1 MVKPEKTL
9 TFFVFILIFLGLL
22 TLVFPKDGISI
33 GNDLTLHFPD
43 IKEFMT
49 ESLPNRDSVDSTKAI
64 FTADNDLALIEE
76 DTVQYVEHTEVIDSA
91 VFEFKP
97 RAIVTDSLRQPLDL
111 PASGVNCLD
120 NLFSA
125 LVNPDELKHVVRI
138 MHYGDSQ
145 IETDRIT
152 NYLRYKLQQQFGGS
166 GPGLVPAKTAYD
178 YKSPCAVVNSEN
190 WKRYTVFPSID
201 TAVKHSNYGV
211 LAAFCSF
218 GPLRRVR
225 TADKTEVADSLKT
238 DSTAVADSVPSVPK
252 IVEEPKNKEVLTG
265 TLSFVPSTLRP
276 NLKIIKKCRLLY
288 GNTGEPC
295 SVRVLDGGTVLYD
308 EKLKPTDFYSAKLF
322 NFSESPADLKFEFSS
337 TQSPEIYGF
346 ALDGNSGVA
355 VDNIALRG
363 CSGTIFTKIN
373 GRMLAQMYNELNV
386 KCVILQFGGNAV
398 PYLTPD
404 RINGFKSM
412 IVAQIRYI
420 KRLCPKM
427 SIIVVGPADMST
439 KVQDRYETYEVLPPL
454 VEALK
459 SAALAND
466 CAYWDMYA
474 AMGGENSMP
483 DWVYHE
489 PQLAEKDF
497 VHFTPNGANIMARML
512 YTAIISR
519 YNEWLRKK

>member
-22 TLVFPKDGISI
+22 TVVFPKNGITIS
-33 GNDLTLHFPD
+33 NDVTLHFPD
-43 IKEFMT
+43 LKEFMT
-49 ESLPNRDSVDSTKAI
+49 ESISKADSIDSTKAI
-64 FTADNDLALIEE
+64 FVADNDLALIEQ
-76 DTVQYVEHTEVIDSA
+76 DTAQYIEHTEVIDSA

-97 RAIVTDSLRQPLDL
+97 KAIMTDSLRQPLNL
-111 PASGVNCLD
+111 PASGLKCLE

-125 LVNPDELKHVVRI
+125 LIDPDELKHVVRI

-166 GPGLVPAKTAYD
+166 GPGLIPAKTAYD
-178 YKSPCAVVNSEN
+178 YKSPCAVTNSEN
-190 WKRYTVFPSID
+190 WKRYTVFPAID
-201 TAVKHSNYGV
+201 KAVKHTNYGI
-211 LAAFCSF
+211 LAAFCCF
-218 GPLRRVR
+218 GPLREKKEE
-225 TADKTEVADSLKT
+225 TAETDSLKI
-238 DSTAVADSVPSVPK
+238 DSTSVIDSLSVVKKTAEDTKPK
-252 IVEEPKNKEVLTG
+252 QILTG
-265 TLSFVPSTLRP
+265 SISFKPSSLRP
-276 NLKIIKKCRLLY
+276 NLKTIKKCRLLY
-288 GNTGEPC
+288 GNTNEPC
-295 SVRVLDGGTVLYD
+295 DVKVKDGETVLYD
-308 EKLKPTDFYSAKLF
+308 EKLKPSEFYSTKLF
-322 NFSESPADLKFEFSS
+322 NFAEVPNDLKFEFSS
-337 TQSPEIYGF
+337 PQSPEIYGF

-398 PYLTPD
+398 PYLTAE
-404 RINGFKSM
+404 RLNGFVSM
-412 IVAQIRYI
+412 FASQIRYI

-439 KVQDRYETYEVLPPL
+439 KVEDRYETYEILPPL

-459 SAALAND
+459 STALSND
-466 CAYWDMYA
+466 CAFWDMYE
-474 AMGGENSMP
+474 AMGGENTMP
-483 DWVYHE
+483 DWVYHV